1 MGVAGCASQFFDV
14 AEEVPLDVEVFSFK
28 FIDSRVR
35 DIRLVVTKDVGI
47 WLHPCQT
54 SDWLVFQ
61 GDPLHVLMQLFYTGI
76 SL

>member
-1 MGVAGCASQFFDV
+1 MGVAACAGQFFDV

-47 WLHPCQT
+47 
-54 SDWLVFQ
+54 
-61 GDPLHVLMQLFYTGI
+61 
-76 SL
+76 